1 MFTNEYHVYVD
12 GSLDSKGSGAGV
24 IVWHP
29 YTGQLT
35 KHSIPLGELDGSTHA
50 EIHALVQAL
59 ELFKDRPDVQLELF
73 SDSKPAI
80 SCLRGQTDVYKARE
94 IQERAQQL
102 IGELRRV
109 RFHYMPAKTC
119 FFSLEADN
127 LAKQAVS
134 KNKSI
139 VRRNRN
145 GIAILD

>member
-24 IVWHP
+24 LVWHP
-29 YTGQLT
+29 WTGQLT
-35 KHSIPLGELDGSTHA
+35 KHSIPLGNLDSSTHA

-59 ELFKDRPDVQLELF
+59 ELFKDQPDAHLELF

-80 SCLRGQTDVYKARE
+80 SCLRGQTDVYRAKE
-94 IQERAQQL
+94 IQARAQ
-102 IGELRRV
+102 ELVAELKRV

-119 FFSLEADN
+119 SFSLEADN

-134 KNKSI
+134 KNEPMK
-139 VRRNRN
+139 RTNKH
-145 GIAILD
+145 GIPLL